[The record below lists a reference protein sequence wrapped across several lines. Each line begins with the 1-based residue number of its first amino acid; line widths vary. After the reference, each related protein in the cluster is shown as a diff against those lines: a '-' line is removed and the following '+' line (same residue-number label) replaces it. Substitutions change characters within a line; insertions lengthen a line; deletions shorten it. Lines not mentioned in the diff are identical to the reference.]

1 MNAEIKWNRKNATNP
16 VFGNNAC
23 KQLLEIEIQFLYVV
37 RWSRYVGIAGGMLKR
52 LWLPSGP
59 AMDQLQDSFTSTIVD
74 LYDSVASRH
83 TVSPVEIRG
92 RS

>member
-37 RWSRYVGIAGGMLKR
+37 R
-52 LWLPSGP
+52 
-59 AMDQLQDSFTSTIVD
+59 
-74 LYDSVASRH
+74 
-83 TVSPVEIRG
+83 
-92 RS
+92 